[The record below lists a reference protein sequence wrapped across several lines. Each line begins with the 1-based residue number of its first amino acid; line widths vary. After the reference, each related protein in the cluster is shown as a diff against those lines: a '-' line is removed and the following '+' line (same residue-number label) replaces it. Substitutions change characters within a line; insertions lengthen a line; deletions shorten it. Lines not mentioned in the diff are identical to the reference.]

1 MKTLKNQTLLYD
13 PGCPLCSVYTTGFI
27 KAGML
32 DANGRKPY
40 ESLTDS
46 EKQFVDTR
54 RACNEIALIDN
65 DNKTVTYGIDSLLK
79 VVGHSFPFIEK
90 ADKVKPVHWL
100 LKKFYSFISYNRK
113 AIMPNTKPATGAECL
128 PDFNFLYRMAYIVFA
143 GLLTA
148 LVLYGYSHLIS
159 LYAPV
164 KPFYAEL
171 LIAFLQIP
179 FQWMFVYK
187 LSKQAAVNYFGNV
200 MTVSLF
206 GSLLL
211 LPAIIGNL
219 FIRLPQQI
227 ALYWFGVTALI
238 IFAEHYC
245 RVKLLGLPRR
255 LCVTWLGYRVL
266 LLIVYYLI

>member
-1 MKTLKNQTLLYD
+1 MKTLNNQTLLYD
-13 PGCPLCSVYTTGFI
+13 SGCPLCSVYTTGFI

-32 DANGRKPY
+32 DAHGRKPF

-46 EKQFVDTR
+46 EKQFVDVR

-65 DNKTVTYGIDSLLK
+65 KNNTVTYGIDSLLK
-79 VVGHSFPFIEK
+79 VVGHSFPIIEK
-90 ADKVKPVHWL
+90 VGKIMPIHWL
-100 LKKFYSFISYNRK
+100 LKKLYSFISYNRK
-113 AIMPNTKPATGAECL
+113 AIIPNTKSTTGIACL
-128 PDFNFLYRMAYIVFA
+128 PDFNYRYRIAYLIFT
-143 GLLTA
+143 GLATA
-148 LVLYGYSHLIS
+148 LVLFGYSHLIS
-159 LYAPV
+159 LYAPA

-187 LSKQAAVNYFGNV
+187 LSKQEAINYFGNV

-219 FIRLPQQI
+219 FIHIPQQI
-227 ALYWFGVTALI
+227 ALYWFGITALI
-238 IFAEHYC
+238 IFAEHYR
-245 RVKLLGLPRR
+245 RVKLLGLPKR

-266 LLIVYYLI
+266 LLIMYYFI